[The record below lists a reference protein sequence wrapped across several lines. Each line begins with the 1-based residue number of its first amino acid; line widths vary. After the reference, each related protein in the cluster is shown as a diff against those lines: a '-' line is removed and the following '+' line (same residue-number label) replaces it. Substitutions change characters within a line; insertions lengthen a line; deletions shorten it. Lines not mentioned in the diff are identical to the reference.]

1 VRPNEKERVQTYE
14 TFVPKITNEG
24 ITSTTHGPEETKKP
38 QSKPENDPLVGSIE
52 DRIRVLELEN
62 EILRLK
68 LANKSNPEKNDT
80 DLYFQ

>member
-1 VRPNEKERVQTYE
+1 MRPNEKERVQTYE
-14 TFVPKITNEG
+14 TFVPKITNED
-24 ITSTTHGPEETKKP
+24 ITSKTHGPEETKKP
-38 QSKPENDPLVGSIE
+38 QSKLENDPLVGSIG
-52 DRIRVLELEN
+52 DRICVLELEN